1 MMIRATRDFWRR
13 VLESD
18 APRATVL
25 VRCAVGVIFASEG
38 IQKFLYPDALGVGR
52 FTRIGIPA
60 PQLLAPFVG
69 IVEIVCGALICV
81 GLLVRL
87 AAVPLMIDMLVAIV
101 ATKLPILLGHGVLFS
116 SGAAEPALSFA
127 APSGSRFGLWSMLH
141 EARTDLAMLLG
152 CTFLLLAGAG
162 VGALDGVLLRRERA
176 AWYRAPWRGWRDRM
190 RPHHLSEAGRQ

>member
-1 MMIRATRDFWRR
+1 MMIRATGDFWRR

-25 VRCAVGVIFASEG
+25 VRSALGIIFVSEG

-52 FTRIGIPA
+52 FARIGIPV

-69 IVEIVCGALICV
+69 GVEVVCGALLLL

-87 AAVPLMIDMLVAIV
+87 AAVPLLIDMLVAIV
-101 ATKLPILLGHGVLFS
+101 ATKIPILLGQGF
-116 SGAAEPALSFA
+116 LSFA
-127 APSGSRFGLWSMLH
+127 APSGPAGLWSMLH

-152 CTFLLLAGAG
+152 CAFLLVVGAGA
-162 VGALDGVLLRRERA
+162 GALDGLLLRRERA
-176 AWYRAPWRGWRDRM
+176 GWYGAPWRGWRERM
-190 RPHHLSEAGRQ
+190 APGLSEAGRQ

>member
-1 MMIRATRDFWRR
+1 MMIRASRDFWRR

-25 VRCAVGVIFASEG
+25 VRCALGVVFASEG

-52 FTRIGIPA
+52 FARIGMPA

-69 IVEIVCGALICV
+69 AVEVVCGVLLCI

-87 AAVPLMIDMLVAIV
+87 AALPLMIDMLVALV
-101 ATKLPILLGHGVLFS
+101 ATKVPILLGHGVF
-116 SGAAEPALSFA
+116 SFA
-127 APSGSRFGLWSMLH
+127 APAGSASGLWSMLH

-152 CTFLLLAGAG
+152 CAFLFVAGAG
-162 VGALDGVLLRRERA
+162 AGALDELLLRRERGVWSGA
-176 AWYRAPWRGWRDRM
+176 SWRGWRERM
-190 RPHHLSEAGRQ
+190 ASPLSEAGRQ

>member
-1 MMIRATRDFWRR
+1 MMIRASGDFWRR

-25 VRCAVGVIFASEG
+25 VRCAVGVIFVSEG

-52 FTRIGIPA
+52 FTRIGMPA

-69 IVEIVCGALICV
+69 GVEVVCGLLLCI

-87 AAVPLMIDMLVAIV
+87 AAIPLLIDMVVAIV
-101 ATKLPILLGHGVLFS
+101 ATKLPILLGHAVF
-116 SGAAEPALSFA
+116 SFA
-127 APSGSRFGLWSMLH
+127 APSGSASGLWSMLH

-152 CTFLLLAGAG
+152 SAFLLLAGAG
-162 VGALDGVLLRRERA
+162 AGALDEVLLRRERA
-176 AWYRAPWRGWRDRM
+176 AWREAPGRGWRDRLA
-190 RPHHLSEAGRQ
+190 PHLSEAGRQ